1 MPGSS
6 QYLPPAMAAT
16 VTLVVI
22 AVAWPARASITVAT
36 VETTSTKRTELTT
49 TVGNAE
55 MTLGGDRL
63 QDPTTPWYEF
73 WHLALSHPTAS
84 DGDGQNNL

>member
-6 QYLPPAMAAT
+6 QCLTPAMSAT

-22 AVAWPARASITVAT
+22 SVARPASASITVAT
-36 VETTSTKRTELTT
+36 VETTSTKRTGFTT

-55 MTLGGDRL
+55 MTLGGDHL
-63 QDPTTPWYEF
+63 QDPITPWYEL
-73 WHLALSHPTAS
+73 WHLALSNPTAY
-84 DGDGQNNL
+84 DGDGLNIL